1 MKTTSIVGEILKV
14 YCVVTDIACV
24 IKTEMGHIA
33 VSGVEGQTEVSHGPH
48 ASPVMQAWSYLVLL
62 WILTSDCTLV
72 LSPCHPRCQAWER
85 QQPTWTQ

>member
-1 MKTTSIVGEILKV
+1 M
-14 YCVVTDIACV
+14 TDIACV

-72 LSPCHPRCQAWER
+72 LSPVIPGAGPGRDSSQLGLSSH
-85 QQPTWTQ
+85 